1 MLKSTIITT
10 EQDFKKK
17 KNQNKKLQ
25 KHNFRTHF

>member
-10 EQDFKKK
+10 EQDFKK